1 MPELSRLVDEVRRTR
16 RPRVLRRGNED
27 VAILVP
33 VTTAVLT
40 PMPYNPALE
49 AVLANEP
56 KDSVVARTAGALHSD
71 QPFPGYEEE
80 REAAAR
86 AMVEDL
92 IADSEI

>member
-1 MPELSRLVDEVRRTR
+1 
-16 RPRVLRRGNED
+16 
-27 VAILVP
+27 
-33 VTTAVLT
+33 
-40 PMPYNPALE
+40 
-49 AVLANEP
+49 
-56 KDSVVARTAGALHSD
+56 LHSD